1 MATITILTDLASFTP
16 VYNLM
21 EVAVEADAITLA
33 LDDMHYIFDVYIE
46 NVSTPTFKRFK
57 VPPDPSFSL
66 GVVDIQRYCESACR
80 STLATYNGT
89 VPFSLGANADG
100 TQSIIKVTIKYGYSY
115 DNAGV
120 YTVVTNVTVGSDKYA
135 FFGSLTEFAF
145 MGWTPGDYL
154 CNIIN
159 GANAQFLTDMKT
171 NKVSINNLGW
181 HHILT
186 DTPTDIDKLVIV
198 TYDSAGSVIAT
209 NIKAISV
216 VQNLTTS
223 RMYKVATGP
232 ESLNN
237 MTGAWVSG
245 GPNPIIT
252 ASVASYEIFLVD
264 TPGNIASE
272 TLYFE
277 LSEPCRYEQR
287 RVHFLNR
294 FGSFDAYNFNL
305 RSQIEET
312 TESKSYKYNRYPL
325 DSTGLIRQYQD
336 QAQVVSF
343 VRTQE
348 YLTVRSDYLTT
359 AQHDWLKQLV
369 QSPEIYLEVEDHT
382 GARNFVAYEKVEQ
395 TSWLEKNTSID
406 KLFILELKL
415 KLSQQN
421 YRQRR

>member
-1 MATITILTDLASFTP
+1 MATITILTDLATFTP
-16 VYNLM
+16 VYNRM
-21 EVAVEADAITLA
+21 EVAVEADAVTLA

-100 TQSIIKVTIKYGYSY
+100 TQSIIKINIRYGYSY
-115 DNAGV
+115 NNAGV
-120 YTVVTNVTVGSDKYA
+120 YTVVTNVTTGADRYA
-135 FFGSLTEFAF
+135 FLGSLTEFAF

-154 CNIIN
+154 CNITN

-181 HHILT
+181 HHILS
-186 DTPTDIDKLVIV
+186 DTPTQVDYISIV
-198 TYDSAGSVIAT
+198 TFDSSGNVIQILNKQNSVA
-209 NIKAISV
+209 
-216 VQNLTTS
+216 QNLTAS

-237 MTGAWVSG
+237 MTGAFTLG
-245 GPNPIIT
+245 TPPCIT
-252 ASVASYEIFLVD
+252 SDVASYTIQLFDATNAPV
-264 TPGNIASE
+264 SE
-272 TLYFE
+272 LLYFE
-277 LSEPCRYEQR
+277 MAEPCRYEQR

-294 FGSFDAYNFNL
+294 LGSFDAYNFNL

-312 TESKSYKYNRYPL
+312 TESKSFKYNKYPL
-325 DSTGLIRQYQD
+325 NSTGLIRQYQD

-359 AQHDWLKQLV
+359 EQHDWLKQLV
-369 QSPEIYLEVEDHT
+369 QSPEIYLEVDDHN
-382 GARNFVAYEKVEQ
+382 GDRNFVAYEKVEQ
-395 TSWLEKNTSID
+395 TSWVEKETSID